1 MKRRG
6 KKILFKIFFPLFL
19 ISLLALIYFGLKLE
33 PFLVKNIVVT
43 TDYDPAENKEL
54 VKILENYRGQNIFL
68 VNEKE
73 LVERL
78 KSKDIKIKEVKV
90 LREFPGKILVNIE
103 KRQALAAISS
113 GNNFFLVDKEGLVFG
128 EEQQVSGIPV
138 LSFGEANEQIGLQN
152 IGIGSRIDERNKNVL
167 VILDSL
173 KGKEEVQSV
182 TVMEGEIQM
191 RLRGETLVLFSATS
205 EVNTK
210 INALQ
215 MILTRFR
222 IEGRKPSKIDLKFEK
237 PVVTF

>member
-43 TDYDPAENKEL
+43 ADYDPAQNKEL

-128 EEQQVSGIPV
+128 EEQQVSGIPI
-138 LSFGEANEQIGLQN
+138 LNLGLQN
-152 IGIGSRIDERNKNVL
+152 IGIGSRIDGEKSSVL
-167 VILDSL
+167 LILDSL

>member
-43 TDYDPAENKEL
+43 TDYDPAQNKEL

-103 KRQALAAISS
+103 KRQALAAIPS
-113 GNNFFLVDKEGLVFG
+113 GNNFFLVDKEGLVFS
-128 EEQQVSGIPV
+128 EEQQVGGIPI
-138 LSFGEANEQIGLQN
+138 LNLGLQN
-152 IGIGSRIDERNKNVL
+152 IGIGSRIDGEKSSVL
-167 VILDSL
+167 LILDSL